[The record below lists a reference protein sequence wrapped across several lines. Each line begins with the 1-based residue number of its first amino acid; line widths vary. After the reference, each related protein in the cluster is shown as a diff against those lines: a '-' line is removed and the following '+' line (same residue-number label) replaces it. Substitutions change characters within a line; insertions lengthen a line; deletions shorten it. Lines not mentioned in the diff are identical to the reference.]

1 MIDNYLV
8 TDKRH
13 HASKFAEIA
22 RKEADAAQ
30 RFRAPRL
37 DVTFEPS
44 ERMRDR
50 LSRAGIAA
58 QQLTVSAMF
67 GRSGDACTLDGL
79 KLVAGRGY
87 AHDRTI
93 ARWVVDPND
102 GAVSWRPRKIS
113 YPRTDTA
120 RALDD
125 AAAVADYEVG
135 LALASLTQ
143 NEGGGDGR

>member
-1 MIDNYLV
+1 MIDNFLV
-8 TDKRH
+8 GDKRH

-30 RFRAPRL
+30 PFRAPRF
-37 DVTFEPS
+37 DVMFEPS

-50 LSRAGIAA
+50 LSRAGITA

-67 GRSGDACTLDGL
+67 VQSGGACTVHGL
-79 KLVAGRGY
+79 KLVAGGGY

-93 ARWVVDPND
+93 ARWAVDPND
-102 GAVSWRPRKIS
+102 GAVSWRPRQIAH
-113 YPRTDTA
+113 PRTDAA

-125 AAAVADYEVG
+125 AAAVADFEIG
-135 LALASLTQ
+135 LALAALTQ
-143 NEGGGDGR
+143 KEGGADGR